1 MFVSPT
7 ISEAIGNL
15 QRLTDLFSERR
26 EQLARE
32 AGLTVQQWR
41 ILEEITDEHF
51 MPSMFARSQESSA
64 AAVSKIIRQLLD
76 KILITVAVSETD
88 GRQRRYTLTE
98 NGQKVMAQLRDN
110 RQRAIEAIWA
120 GFPQTELENFAAFSR
135 RLADQLQA
143 YAELQ
148 AQLPEEER
156 DVAVASI

>member
-1 MFVSPT
+1 MFVSST

-76 KILITVAVSETD
+76 KALITVAVSETD

-98 NGQKVMAQLRDN
+98 NGQSVMAQLRLN
-110 RQRAIEAIWA
+110 RRRAIEAIWA
-120 GFPQTELENFAAFSR
+120 GFPQAELENFVAFSR
-135 RLADQLQA
+135 KLADQLQA
-143 YAELQ
+143 YAESQ
-148 AQLPEEER
+148 AQLPEEKR